1 MVRQGRSRRL
11 KLEAFWRAHLK
22 GWRDSNLNQ
31 REYCELHGLPLKR
44 FGNWRADLKSEVTIV
59 PEGLLYRRSGGDQ
72 PRLNPRRREIHPS
85 PIRKRRNCSD
95 ADRRRIIEEAS
106 RENASVSG
114 VARKYG
120 ISTDLLFRWRKKLGM
135 GPMHRIVP
143 VTITDTADGLADLAA
158 MTSRP
163 TASRAPTKMESATPA
178 IEIELAGGRRLRFA
192 RDTDPETIQ
201 RLVAALDGGAR

>member
-1 MVRQGRSRRL
+1 MPRQKPARRL

-44 FGNWRADLKSEVTIV
+44 FGNWRAEFKNEQTIV
-59 PEGLLYRRSGGDQ
+59 PEGLLWRRGGGD
-72 PRLNPRRREIHPS
+72 RTGAGTKTREIHP
-85 PIRKRRNCSD
+85 PPLRRRRNYSD
-95 ADRRRIIEEAS
+95 ADKRRLIEEAS

-114 VARKYG
+114 VARRYG
-120 ISTDLLFRWRKKLGM
+120 ISTDLMFRWRKKLGL

-143 VTITDTADGLADLAA
+143 VTIIDTPDGLADLSD
-158 MTSRP
+158 MTSRAP
-163 TASRAPTKMESATPA
+163 VVPSPARAERAAPA
-178 IEIELAGGRRLRFA
+178 IEIELADGRRLRFA

-201 RLVAALDGGAR
+201 RLVSALDGGAR

>member
-85 PIRKRRNCSD
+85 PIRKRRNYSD

-163 TASRAPTKMESATPA
+163 TASRAPTK
-178 IEIELAGGRRLRFA
+178 IGRA
-192 RDTDPETIQ
+192 H
-201 RLVAALDGGAR
+201 V

>member
-1 MVRQGRSRRL
+1 MVRQRRARRL

-22 GWRDSNLNQ
+22 AWRDSNLNQ

-44 FGNWRADLKSEVTIV
+44 FGNWRAEFKNEVTIV
-59 PEGLLYRRSGGDQ
+59 PEGLLWRRGGGDQ
-72 PRLNPRRREIHPS
+72 PRLNPRRREIHP
-85 PIRKRRNCSD
+85 PPRRRRRDYSD
-95 ADRRRIIEEAS
+95 ADKKRIIEEAS

-114 VARKYG
+114 VARRYG
-120 ISTDLLFRWRKKLGM
+120 ISTSLMFQWRKQLGM
-135 GPMHRIVP
+135 GPAHRIVP

-158 MTSRP
+158 MTHRP
-163 TASRAPTKMESATPA
+163 AASAPERAAPA

-201 RLVAALDGGAR
+201 CLVAALDGGAR

>member
-1 MVRQGRSRRL
+1 MVRQRRSRRL

-22 GWRDSNLNQ
+22 AWRDSNLNQ

-44 FGNWRADLKSEVTIV
+44 FGNWRADLKAEETIV
-59 PEGLLYRRSGGDQ
+59 PEGLLYRRGGGDQ

-85 PIRKRRNCSD
+85 PVRKRRNYSD

-114 VARKYG
+114 VAGKYG
-120 ISTDLLFRWRKKLGM
+120 ISASLMFQWRKQLGM
-135 GPMHRIVP
+135 GPAHRIVP
-143 VTITDTADGLADLAA
+143 VTISDTADGLADLAV

-163 TASRAPTKMESATPA
+163 TASRTPTRVESATPV
-178 IEIELAGGRRLRFA
+178 IEIELGGGRRLRFA

>member
-1 MVRQGRSRRL
+1 MVRKGRARRL

-44 FGNWRADLKSEVTIV
+44 FGNWRADLKSEETIV
-59 PEGLLYRRSGGDQ
+59 PEGLLYRRGGGDQ
-72 PRLNPRRREIHPS
+72 PRLNPRRREIHP
-85 PIRKRRNCSD
+85 PP
-95 ADRRRIIEEAS
+95 RRRRRDYSDTDKKRIVEEAS
-106 RENASVSG
+106 RETASVSS

-120 ISTDLLFRWRKKLGM
+120 ISASLMFQWRKQLGM
-135 GPMHRIVP
+135 GPAHRIVP

-158 MTSRP
+158 MTTRP
-163 TASRAPTKMESATPA
+163 AASAPECAAPA
-178 IEIELAGGRRLRFA
+178 IEIGLAGGRRLRFA
-192 RDTDPETIQ
+192 RDTDPDTIQ

>member
-1 MVRQGRSRRL
+1 MVPQRQVRRL

-44 FGNWRADLKSEVTIV
+44 FGNWRAEFKHEETII
-59 PEGLLYRRSGGDQ
+59 PEGLFWRRGGGD
-72 PRLNPRRREIHPS
+72 RTGASTKTREIHP
-85 PIRKRRNCSD
+85 PPVRRRRKYSD
-95 ADRRRIIEEAS
+95 ADKRRLIEEAT

-120 ISTDLLFRWRKKLGM
+120 ISTDLMFRWRKKLGM

-143 VTITDTADGLADLAA
+143 VTITDTPDGLADLAA
-158 MTSRP
+158 MTPRP
-163 TASRAPTKMESATPA
+163 TASTPERAVPT
-178 IEIELAGGRRLRFA
+178 IEIELVDGCRLRFA

-201 RLVAALDGGAR
+201 RLVTALDGGDQ

>member
-1 MVRQGRSRRL
+1 MVSKRRSRRL
-11 KLEAFWRAHLK
+11 KLEAFWRSHLK
-22 GWRDSNLNQ
+22 GWRDSDLNQ

-44 FGNWRADLKSEVTIV
+44 FGNWRADLKSEETIV
-59 PEGLLYRRSGGDQ
+59 PEGLLYRRGGGDQ
-72 PRLNPRRREIHPS
+72 PRLTPRRREIHLS
-85 PIRKRRNCSD
+85 PVRKRRNYSD

-120 ISTDLLFRWRKKLGM
+120 ISASLMFQWRKQLGM
-135 GPMHRIVP
+135 GPAHRIVP
-143 VTITDTADGLADLAA
+143 VTISDTADGLADMAA

-163 TASRAPTKMESATPA
+163 TASRTPTKMESATPA

>member
-1 MVRQGRSRRL
+1 MVRQGRRRRL

-44 FGNWRADLKSEVTIV
+44 FGNWRADLKSEETIV
-59 PEGLLYRRSGGDQ
+59 PEGLLYRRGGGDQ

-85 PIRKRRNCSD
+85 PIRKRRNYSD
-95 ADRRRIIEEAS
+95 ADRRRIIDEAS
-106 RENASVSG
+106 LGNASVSG

-120 ISTDLLFRWRKKLGM
+120 ISASLMFQWRKQLGM
-135 GPMHRIVP
+135 GPAHRIVP
-143 VTITDTADGLADLAA
+143 VTISDTADGLADLSVMTMRSIAA
-158 MTSRP
+158 P
-163 TASRAPTKMESATPA
+163 AAAKAEPAAPA

-192 RDTDPETIQ
+192 RDTDPETI
-201 RLVAALDGGAR
+201 AALDGGVR

>member
-1 MVRQGRSRRL
+1 MVRQRRSRRL

-22 GWRDSNLNQ
+22 AWRDSNLNQ

-44 FGNWRADLKSEVTIV
+44 FGNWRADLKSEETIV
-59 PEGLLYRRSGGDQ
+59 PEGLLYRRGGGDQ

-85 PIRKRRNCSD
+85 PVRKRRNYSD

-120 ISTDLLFRWRKKLGM
+120 ISASLMFQWRKQLGM
-135 GPMHRIVP
+135 GPAHRIVP
-143 VTITDTADGLADLAA
+143 VTISDTADGLADLAA
-158 MTSRP
+158 VTSRP
-163 TASRAPTKMESATPA
+163 AASAPDHAAPA

>member
-1 MVRQGRSRRL
+1 MVRKGRSRRL

-22 GWRDSNLNQ
+22 AWRDSNLNQ

-44 FGNWRADLKSEVTIV
+44 FGNWRAEFKNEQTIV
-59 PEGLLYRRSGGDQ
+59 PERLLYRRGGGDQ
-72 PRLNPRRREIHPS
+72 PRLSSRRREIHP
-85 PIRKRRNCSD
+85 PPKRRRRDYSD
-95 ADRRRIIEEAS
+95 ADKTRIIEEAS

-120 ISTDLLFRWRKKLGM
+120 ISASLMFQWRKQLGM
-135 GPMHRIVP
+135 GPAHRIVP
-143 VTITDTADGLADLAA
+143 VTISDTADGLADLAA
-158 MTSRP
+158 VTSRP
-163 TASRAPTKMESATPA
+163 TTSRTPTKMEPTAPA

>member
-1 MVRQGRSRRL
+1 MPRL
-11 KLEAFWRAHLK
+11 KTARRIEREAFWRSHLK
-22 GWRDSNLNQ
+22 AWRDGELNQ
-31 REYCELHGLPLKR
+31 REYCERHGLSLKR
-44 FGNWRADLKSEVTIV
+44 FGNWRAKSKGKETIV
-59 PEGLLYRRSGGDQ
+59 PEGLLYRRGGEDQ

-85 PIRKRRNCSD
+85 PVRRRRNYAD

-106 RENASVSG
+106 RENASISG

-120 ISTDLLFRWRKKLGM
+120 ISTSLMFQWRKQLGM
-135 GPMHRIVP
+135 GAMHRIVP
-143 VTITDTADGLADLAA
+143 VTITDTPDGLADLAV
-158 MTSRP
+158 MTSRT
-163 TASRAPTKMESATPA
+163 TASHTPAKVELAAPA